1 MQLPTEKFSIKHLC
15 QMVIP
20 DSKQKHPYFEANFA
34 SQHVLHLGDSL
45 LIGVMKTNTSNPN
58 FF

>member
-1 MQLPTEKFSIKHLC
+1 MQLLTEKFSIKHLY

-20 DSKQKHPYFEANFA
+20 DSKQKHSYYEANFA
-34 SQHVLHLGDSL
+34 SQHLLHLGDSL
-45 LIGVMKTNTSNPN
+45 LTGVMKTNKSNPN